1 MPAARRR
8 QEEPD
13 DDLDRGA
20 HQEQG
25 GGSSWSDDQLGDE
38 GADALKNERGD
49 SKRPPAGLTFSL
61 LAAQVEEHDSCGGK
75 RDAQVGGRPDALMK
89 VRMASAAV
97 RAGLRAVIGETVP
110 SGPRRIASVVT
121 PKVTAMRQARPKAGN
136 NSDVA
141 GGCSTR

>member
-61 LAAQVEEHDSCGGK
+61 LAAQVEEHDSGGGK

-89 VRMASAAV
+89 DEDGQRGCQGGTQSCDRRNSPERASTDRFCRYAKSDCHE
-97 RAGLRAVIGETVP
+97 AGEAEG
-110 SGPRRIASVVT
+110 
-121 PKVTAMRQARPKAGN
+121 RQQLG
-136 NSDVA
+136 
-141 GGCSTR
+141 